1 MAPEM
6 PPRDGAD
13 CAWLTDAELA
23 VYAAEY
29 ARSGFQGALQGY
41 RCRMDGSIDRD
52 LARFAGRRIEVPLLF
67 VSGAR
72 DWGPFQVP
80 GALGRME
87 EAAGAGLLGCH
98 FVAGAG
104 HWVQQ
109 ERPQAVVDLL
119 LDALARGGAGH
130 RTGA

>member
-1 MAPEM
+1 MRFGPRQLPREPHHVTPGHE

-52 LARFAGRRIEVPLLF
+52 LARFAFDVGPE
-67 VSGAR
+67 R
-72 DWGPFQVP
+72 DAV
-80 GALGRME
+80 
-87 EAAGAGLLGCH
+87 
-98 FVAGAG
+98 VAGRACGGVQAYFG
-104 HWVQQ
+104 HCQ
-109 ERPQAVVDLL
+109 
-119 LDALARGGAGH
+119 
-130 RTGA
+130 